1 MRQMAGLMLKNNV
14 RQHWA
19 TLHAEV
25 RLYVR
30 EGLLGSVGDALPFI
44 RTTAS
49 SCISTIVA
57 AADLGDWPTLLPTLA
72 QLLES
77 SDELQ
82 VAGAMSCLSKIC
94 EDAHAKLAAAAGR
107 RRRSTTSSP
116 SFCSSSATPRQSS
129 ASRSRRRR
137 RRRRSRRADAA
148 QFGAPRRAHSDAR
161 PATTRLT
168 GARLPQPL
176 RRADAAAARPT
187 HGHVHERA
195 LRRRDRRVAR
205 RAQARVRGD
214 GDAARRR
221 SRAPRAADAERDHVH
236 APVDAGRRRDRGARG
251 VRVLVGDLRDGGGD
265 GARGR
270 APPAHAGAA
279 QRHGVLGGRHH
290 DTAGRRRRRGRR
302 G

>member
-1 MRQMAGLMLKNNV
+1 MAATSASAWVPSNDGLQQLLGLFRGAIQASNEQHRSIQQQLISFNAIPDYNAYLVYIMGQLKTEEGSVRQMAGLMLKNNV

-94 EDAHAKLAAAAGR
+94 EDAHAKLAAAAGPPPPLAFLHYR
-107 RRRSTTSSP
+107 EAG
-116 SFCSSSATPRQSS
+116 SA
-129 ASRSRRRR
+129 AN
-137 RRRRSRRADAA
+137 
-148 QFGAPRRAHSDAR
+148 
-161 PATTRLT
+161 
-168 GARLPQPL
+168 
-176 RRADAAAARPT
+176 
-187 HGHVHERA
+187 
-195 LRRRDRRVAR
+195 
-205 RAQARVRGD
+205 
-214 GDAARRR
+214 
-221 SRAPRAADAERDHVH
+221 
-236 APVDAGRRRDRGARG
+236 
-251 VRVLVGDLRDGGGD
+251 
-265 GARGR
+265 
-270 APPAHAGAA
+270 
-279 QRHGVLGGRHH
+279 
-290 DTAGRRRRRGRR
+290 
-302 G
+302 